1 MAMILI
7 ERWHLAVLR
16 VRLDLSGPEPAVT
29 ADLFGYPDGVQQTY
43 AALTL
48 PVAAY
53 GLSGGMEPPGGA
65 RVPDQLATTVR
76 RVMHEELGGEAAL
89 WLRLV
94 PPYGYLGAVPWER
107 ELVPATER
115 PLLRVPDRLPEGA
128 DPGAAWSV
136 AIAVNAAPGSTWAG
150 TYVQDL
156 IRSLELAVPASV
168 DVHVFA
174 DRDTHAELRARLR
187 GTAHERGLHDPL
199 DALSVSQE
207 RTLRRVPQFRRPGRS
222 AAPPPGSPLVWADWI
237 AAGLGPRAV
246 RALHL
251 VADASF
257 DGSRPLLAVSADP
270 GSPHGPYGCAY
281 AGADDIRLLADTLG
295 ASVLSFGS
303 PPGNPYDAAT
313 RILADGIGLQRA
325 GPTFCSDVAADPD
338 GAALA
343 EAHAFAAGPRGTRQI
358 PTTPSLFAYL
368 QPDRV
373 AGSLHDAWPDPEQPG
388 RSWLGGRA
396 AVAASETGRDL
407 LPGTLEAVAGQEVA
421 ARYESAAEVPGWVA
435 ASERYLEAKAAEVL
449 ETAAVPGETPGMKQ
463 AYDRGT
469 AQALAELREFVD
481 RRTGEA

>member
-7 ERWHLAVLR
+7 ERWHLAVLQ

-29 ADLFGYPDGVQQTY
+29 ADVFGYPDGVQQTY
-43 AALTL
+43 AELTL
-48 PVAAY
+48 PLAAY
-53 GLSGGMEPPGGA
+53 GLSEGMHPPDRA
-65 RVPDQLATTVR
+65 RVPDQVSATVR
-76 RVMHEELGGEAAL
+76 RVVHEELGGEAAL

-150 TYVQDL
+150 RYVSGL
-156 IRSLELAVPASV
+156 ILSLEHAVLAPL

-174 DRDTHAELRARLR
+174 DRETHDELRARFR
-187 GTAHERGLHDPL
+187 GTVHERVLHDPSE
-199 DALSVSQE
+199 ALPASRE
-207 RTLRRVPQFRRPGRS
+207 RTLRGVPQFRRPGRS
-222 AAPPPGSPLVWADWI
+222 AARRAESSLVWGDWI
-237 AAGLGPRAV
+237 AAGLGSRAV

-257 DGSRPLLAVSADP
+257 DGNRPLLAVSADP
-270 GSPHGPYGCAY
+270 GSPHGPHGCAY
-281 AGADDIRLLADTLG
+281 VGGDAVRLLADTLG
-295 ASVLSFGS
+295 ASALSVGS
-303 PPGNPYDAAT
+303 PPGNPYDTAT
-313 RILADGIGLQRA
+313 RILADGIGLERA
-325 GPTFCSDVAADPD
+325 GPTFYSDLSADPD
-338 GAALA
+338 GEALA
-343 EAHAFAAGPRGTRQI
+343 EAHAYVAAPGGGGRI
-358 PTTPSLFAYL
+358 PTAPSLFAYL

-373 AGSLHDAWPDPEQPG
+373 RGSLHDAWPDPEPPD

-396 AVAASETGRDL
+396 DVDGSETSL
-407 LPGTLEAVAGQEVA
+407 ELVPGALGAVAGQEVA
-421 ARYESAAEVPGWVA
+421 ARYASVAEVPGWVA

-469 AQALAELREFVD
+469 ALALAELRAFVD